1 MIKISHLKYC
11 GVLLLMV
18 LSIEICAQEKGLKGY
33 MKKRAEKKEAAIEE
47 GRPFLSVLAGPGYTP
62 ENGLLIGGGILY
74 TFKTNPED
82 SLIQR
87 SSIPINTFISTKGNY
102 GFNAKMATFWFQD
115 KLRINF
121 VGKFSNANDNYF
133 GVGFSEIN
141 RLSLGDS
148 TTAYKRQKYQITPT
162 VLVRVLKNIYT
173 GIGLDINRSKVT
185 ELNPY
190 MEQNSYYNEFG
201 PENYNAGL
209 KFNLNYDS
217 RDITVNAWKGWFVNF
232 NATFYGD
239 YLGGDNDYNI
249 YELDI
254 RTYHRIAREG
264 NTIALKLYG
273 RVGTGDI
280 PYEELTRIGGTNA
293 LRGYIDGQYRDR
305 SGVYLISEWRHMF
318 LKSNEELSKHGIA
331 VWLGSGSIANDL
343 DGINEWIPN
352 LGVGYRFEVQ
362 PRMNLRIDFGIGR
375 ESSGLYFNFT
385 EAF

>member
-1 MIKISHLKYC
+1 MMKFPKLKYYIFF
-11 GVLLLMV
+11 LLITFSLD
-18 LSIEICAQEKGLKGY
+18 IYAQEKGIKAY
-33 MKKRAEKKEAAIEE
+33 MKRRAAKKEAAIEE
-47 GRPFLSVLAGPGYTP
+47 GKPFLSVLAGPGYTP

-87 SSIPINTFISTKGNY
+87 SSVPINTFYSTKGNY
-102 GFNAKMATFWFQD
+102 GFNAKLASFWFED
-115 KLRINF
+115 KIRFNF

-141 RLSLGDS
+141 RLKQGDS
-148 TTAYKRQKYQITPT
+148 TTAYKRRRFQIAPT
-162 VLVRVLKNIYT
+162 LLVRIMQNIYA
-173 GIGLDINRSKVT
+173 GIGIDLNKSEVT
-185 ELNPY
+185 EINPF
-190 MEQNSYYNEFG
+190 MEQNSYYNQFG
-201 PENYNAGL
+201 PENYNAGI

-239 YLGGDNDYNI
+239 YLGSDNDYNI

-254 RTYHRIAREG
+254 RTYHQIAREG
-264 NTIALKLYG
+264 NTIAVKLYG
-273 RVGTGDI
+273 RLGTGDI
-280 PYEELTRIGGTNA
+280 PYEELTKIGGTNA

-318 LKSNEELSKHGIA
+318 LKSSKELSKHGIA
-331 VWLGSGSIANDL
+331 VWLGSGSIADDL
-343 DGINEWIPN
+343 DSINEWIPN

>member
-1 MIKISHLKYC
+1 MMNFSHIKYC
-11 GVLLLMV
+11 CFLLVMLF
-18 LSIEICAQEKGLKGY
+18 SIESFAQEKGIKGY
-33 MKKRAEKKEAAIEE
+33 LKRRAEKKEAAIEE

-74 TFKTNPED
+74 TFKTNAKD

-87 SSIPINTFISTKGNY
+87 SSIPINTFISSKGNY

-133 GVGFSEIN
+133 GVGFSEID

-148 TTAYKRQKYQITPT
+148 TTAYKREKYQITPT
-162 VLVRVLKNIYT
+162 VLVRVMKNIYA
-173 GIGLDINRSKVT
+173 GIGLDLNRSKVT
-185 ELNPY
+185 ELNPF
-190 MEQNSYYNEFG
+190 MEQNAYYNDFG

-209 KFNLNYDS
+209 KFNMNYDS
-217 RDITVNAWKGWFVNF
+217 RDITVNAWKGLFVNF

-239 YLGGDNDYNI
+239 YLGSDNDYNI

-254 RTYHRIAREG
+254 RTYHQIAREG
-264 NTIALKLYG
+264 NTLALKLYG
-273 RVGTGDI
+273 RVGKGDI

-318 LKSNEELSKHGIA
+318 LKSNEDLSKHGIA

-343 DGINEWIPN
+343 DAIDEWIPN